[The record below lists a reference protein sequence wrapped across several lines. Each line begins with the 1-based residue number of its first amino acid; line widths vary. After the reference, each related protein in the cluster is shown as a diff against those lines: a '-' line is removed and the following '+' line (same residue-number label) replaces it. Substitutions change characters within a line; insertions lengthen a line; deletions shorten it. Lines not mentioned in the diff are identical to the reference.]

1 MWERHDNAAA
11 DSVRT
16 ETVFSDVTQFL
27 TTDSPSDAVLNAIS
41 SPCLIR
47 ITPRRRIG
55 SGGKAPQ
62 ILNAGWRWITH
73 FLLHAGRFPGTHWT
87 GVPLVTEQVWTLQWR
102 PKFLRDCW
110 LPPLRKWD
118 LRSSRMLRS
127 ADRYLRMFRDN
138 FSVPP
143 SMVKQS
149 TNAWPSQMGTIG
161 CPETSVTNYQSRQRN
176 IKEQQ
181 IFHQNSCPWC
191 EMNPDSPCSQLTD
204 ESRCISQSI
213 LERRKLH
220 RVTWAL
226 TNAWRGSEFVRK
238 TYFALS
244 KDRVSAA
251 RIIQSS
257 AVALMTSTHTHDY
270 VTPCTRKCVCV
281 CVFVYVNMLLLP
293 TGRKNGKVH
302 TSHYGLCKK
311 KKYDH

>member
-1 MWERHDNAAA
+1 LDHSLSASR
-11 DSVRT
+11 SVAFPIRNGL
-16 ETVFSDVTQFL
+16 ESHWSQNRSGPYNDDQSSCVTVD
-27 TTDSPSDAVLNAIS
+27 
-41 SPCLIR
+41 
-47 ITPRRRIG
+47 
-55 SGGKAPQ
+55 
-62 ILNAGWRWITH
+62 
-73 FLLHAGRFPGTHWT
+73 
-87 GVPLVTEQVWTLQWR
+87 
-102 PKFLRDCW
+102 FLRCVNEIFA
-110 LPPLRKWD
+110 LLGCYAA
-118 LRSSRMLRS
+118 S
-127 ADRYLRMFRDN
+127 ADRYLRTFRDN

-161 CPETSVTNYQSRQRN
+161 CPETSVTNYQSRLRN

-191 EMNPDSPCSQLTD
+191 EINPDSPCSQLTD
-204 ESRCISQSI
+204 ESRCISMSI
-213 LERRKLH
+213 LKRRKLH

-226 TNAWRGSEFVRK
+226 MNAWRGSEFVRK

-257 AVALMTSTHTHDY
+257 VVALKTSTHTHTWLRY
-270 VTPCTRKCVCV
+270 TAHEEM

-311 KKYDH
+311 KYAHKKNRYQSSADWVLKPIGEVAACNSLASW